1 MFYHSKIVES
11 VLFSKDSW
19 MLKFFIIFDNR
30 FLKLLEVLKKMKCM
44 KLQ

>member
-1 MFYHSKIVES
+1 MFYHSKIIES

-19 MLKFFIIFDNR
+19 MLIFVFIFDNL
-30 FLKLLEVLKKMKCM
+30 FLKLLEVLRKMKCM